1 METFINEFKD
11 KSRHHKKFVNFLY
24 PELKIIKD
32 ANILEFGVSEKAMS
46 TSLFLEYSKNNN
58 CKLFSIDIVDYS
70 AKFDDTNWKFLH
82 SKDDNYSYV
91 FKNIPKS
98 FKLILLDTV
107 HEADHVKKILYK
119 YYELLEVNHCFFIDD
134 ISWLPYLKSSEKNQ
148 FNVEINNYETFQ
160 LILEIYLANRDN
172 ISLEFNFEGTG
183 LCKIV
188 KNNKNKLNEPRKIK
202 TRYLSLKNLIRKF
215 VKR

>member
-1 METFINEFKD
+1 M
-11 KSRHHKKFVNFLY
+11 
-24 PELKIIKD
+24 
-32 ANILEFGVSEKAMS
+32 
-46 TSLFLEYSKNNN
+46 
-58 CKLFSIDIVDYS
+58 
-70 AKFDDTNWKFLH
+70 
-82 SKDDNYSYV
+82 
-91 FKNIPKS
+91 
-98 FKLILLDTV
+98 
-107 HEADHVKKILYK
+107 
-119 YYELLEVNHCFFIDD
+119 NHCFFIDD